1 MDLEK
6 AEHLNL
12 LAVVLVFLLVLTY
25 IADQFVKNAM
35 ISVSIG
41 LIITSFV
48 IIFLLFSEITGISLL
63 TFVLVFGLV
72 VLLVNS
78 IVLGLFIS
86 SVILAAF
93 VLLNVLTR

>member
-25 IADQFVKNAM
+25 IADQFVKNAT

-63 TFVLVFGLV
+63 AFVLVFGFV

-86 SVILAAF
+86 ALILGAF